1 MKVLKF
7 GGTSVGTADRIKHV
21 AKLITSSGQN
31 LVVLSAMA
39 GTTNTLVEIA
49 DYCSKGNIPGAQDTI
64 NNLLLKYQDVIGNLF
79 DDEQSR
85 DTANAVITERFSY
98 MRALI
103 ESDFSS
109 ADAREILA
117 QGELMSTALMNIY
130 LNSRGVKSTLL
141 PALDYMR
148 TDSFGEPDMKYIATR
163 LRRLIELNRDA
174 EVFITQGYICTN
186 YRGEIDNLKRGGS
199 DYSASIIGAVIGADE
214 IQIWTDIDG
223 MHNNDP
229 RFVNSTSPVSQLNF
243 EEAAELAYF
252 GAKILH
258 PNCVLPAKLANIP
271 VRLLNTLDPDAA
283 GTVIYN
289 MPPDRK
295 IKAVAAKDNVTAI
308 KIKSG
313 RMLVAYGFLHKVFET
328 FEKYQTSIDL
338 MATSEVGVTVT
349 IDDDSHLAALVDDLK
364 HFGTVTVDRDMAI
377 VSVVGD
383 LEWHN
388 CGFAAKAVCALQ
400 DVPVRLISYGGSDY
414 NVSMLI
420 SSSDKVKAL
429 RLLSD
434 ALF

>member
-49 DYCSKGNIPGAQDTI
+49 DYCSKGNIPGAQDTL

-186 YRGEIDNLKRGGS
+186 DRGEIDNLKRGGS